1 MRKFW
6 RRNSED
12 EWEINITPMLDIV
25 FIMLI
30 FFIVTT
36 VFVQKPGID
45 PIRPW
50 AQTAETKERG
60 NILIAVSRTDEVWMN
75 NNRITLP
82 GVRHLVEAAKQ
93 ETPESSV
100 VIIADRT
107 ASTGLVLDLMDQ
119 VRAAGVTS
127 IALAAEGLSQL

>member
-1 MRKFW
+1 MRQFW
-6 RRNSED
+6 RRTSED
-12 EWEINITPMLDIV
+12 EWEINVTPMLDIV

-36 VFVQKPGID
+36 VFVQKPGIE
-45 PIRPW
+45 PSRPW

-82 GVRHLVEAAKQ
+82 GVRHLVEAAIQ
-93 ETPESSV
+93 ETPGSSV
-100 VIIADRT
+100 VIIADQT
-107 ASTGLVLDLMDQ
+107 ASTGIVLDLMDQ
-119 VRAAGVTS
+119 VRSAGVS
-127 IALAAEGLSQL
+127 NISLAAEGLGQL